1 MPRATVNLADTE
13 RVDLKTLPATDEAEG
28 GYVILRR
35 LTYGQKIQR
44 QQMSME
50 VSMQAQQGK
59 GRNAD
64 PEMQMRMTQER
75 VAIFDFASCI
85 VDHNLEDDKGS
96 KLDFKQAHNVFMLD
110 PRVGE
115 EIAMNIDNMNNFDE
129 ATLGNSGTGSMQPS
143 SANGLPTTPQLNS

>member
-13 RVDLKTLPATDEAEG
+13 KVWLKTLPATEDEEG
-28 GYVILRR
+28 GYVVLRR

-50 VSMQAQQGK
+50 VSMQAQQGR

-64 PEMQMRMTQER
+64 PEMQMKMTQER
-75 VAIFDFASCI
+75 VAIFDFANC
-85 VDHNLEDDKGS
+85 VVEHNLQDENGAL
-96 KLDFKQAHNVFMLD
+96 LDFKKPHSVFMLD

-115 EIAMNIDNMNNFDE
+115 EISVEMDRMNNFDE
-129 ATLGNSGTGSMQPS
+129 ALGNSEPGSMQPS
-143 SANGLPTTPQLNS
+143 LASGLPMTQQSNS